1 MEDGRL
7 KIAAPGV
14 RSLSASDGERAGV
27 RCAASSSTLN
37 PQPPVAPKQGEGG
50 STLNRLKGLR
60 VCFLAGTLGQGGAER
75 QLFYMLQALQEAGAC
90 AKVLSLSQGEFWE
103 ARIRG
108 LGIEVSYVGGS
119 SSRLQRLI
127 KIVREVRRFKPHIV
141 QAQHFYVNLYA
152 AVAARLSGCRDIG
165 AIRSNVIS
173 EQAGI
178 GGLLGGASLRMPRML
193 ASNSR
198 AAVRNLVNLGVSESR
213 LFFLP
218 NVVDNSHFAPGSS
231 PQADSFGILGV
242 GRLVPAKRFDL
253 FLEVVA
259 KLNLKFPAKGI
270 IAGDGPLRKE
280 LEAHARQLGLLPGR
294 VEFVGRVDD
303 AGALY
308 RRANLFLLTSDHEGT
323 PNVVLEAMASG
334 VPVVG
339 TRVGD
344 VPDLLGEGT
353 RGRLAA
359 PGDLNGLASVVAE
372 LLGDPQTRARLAN
385 HALAYVQSQH
395 SHTALKDHLTKLYSL
410 TLTT

>member
-1 MEDGRL
+1 MSACQLCVCDFCFL
-7 KIAAPGV
+7 
-14 RSLSASDGERAGV
+14 LSTFCFRVGCSYFSISAFSILAFVVHPLTSDLP
-27 RCAASSSTLN
+27 SSPN
-37 PQPPVAPKQGEGG
+37 P
-50 STLNRLKGLR
+50 LRGLR
-60 VCFLAGTLGQGGAER
+60 VCFVAGTLGQGGAER

-103 ARIRG
+103 SPIRG

-119 SSRLQRLI
+119 SSRLKRLI
-127 KIVREVRRFKPHIV
+127 KIGREVRRFKPHIV

-178 GGLLGGASLRMPRML
+178 GGPLGRASLRLPRML

-231 PQADSFGILGV
+231 PHADSFVILGV

-253 FLEVVA
+253 FLQTLA
-259 KLNLKFPAKGI
+259 QLNSKFPVRGI

-280 LEAHARQLGLLPGR
+280 LEAHARQLGLLPGG
-294 VEFVGRVDD
+294 VEFLGCVSDTVG
-303 AGALY
+303 LY

-334 VPVVG
+334 IPVVG

-344 VPDLLGEGT
+344 VPDLLGEGA

-359 PGDLNGLASVVAE
+359 PGDLDGLVSAIGE
-372 LLGDPQTRARLAN
+372 LLGDPQTRVRLAD
-385 HALAYVQSQH
+385 HALSYVQSQH

-410 TLTT
+410 TLIT